1 MRVMILAKSTPE
13 TESAERNAEGQ
24 GFEAMGR
31 FTKELVDAGILLASD
46 ALQPS
51 AKGARVRFEGKR
63 RTVIDGP
70 FMEAKELVAGFWI
83 WRRSMRRS
91 IGSSERHSAT
101 ARSWRFAR
109 SWMRRGSRP
118 SGRDLTPPRAARRS
132 PSDHG
137 QGKRASVLS
146 RWSTAHSDPAPTTTP
161 DDSGPRR

>member
-13 TESAERNAEGQ
+13 TENAERNPEGQ

-83 WRRSMRRS
+83 WQV
-91 IGSSERHSAT
+91 GSLDEAID
-101 ARSWRFAR
+101 WV
-109 SWMRRGSRP
+109 
-118 SGRDLTPPRAARRS
+118 
-132 PSDHG
+132 
-137 QGKRASVLS
+137 KRAPFGDGQELEI
-146 RWSTAHSDPAPTTTP
+146 RPILDAPGLEAFRP
-161 DDSGPRR
+161 